1 MGAPYG
7 NLRSKLSRAIAAYL
21 VSLNNQCG
29 TAADIFSIESR
40 ADRGYPNTT
49 CRGFQAQPEVPFT
62 GNETVTVRISVK
74 GSATLTDAQAAIV
87 PVNQNAPRLAFD
99 ARVAATSDAL
109 MQSDDN
115 SVSLGAVADLI
126 NAAAYAMAVADP
138 VNNGDLADFT
148 LQSWYDK
155 GNADGEADAEGCSW
169 EELLVFE
176 ASCCPSKLDL
186 S

>member
-7 NLRSKLSRAIAAYL
+7 NLRSKLSRALAAYL
-21 VSLNNQCG
+21 VGLNGLAG

-62 GNETVTVRISVK
+62 GNETVTVRISIK
-74 GSATLTDAQAAIV
+74 GSATLTDAQDAV
-87 PVNQNAPRLAFD
+87 NPKNQNAPRLTFD

-115 SVSLGAVADLI
+115 SVSLKAMIPLI
-126 NAAAYAMAVADP
+126 NNAAYALAAADP
-138 VNNGDLADFT
+138 ANNADLADFT
-148 LQSWYDK
+148 LLSWYDK

-176 ASCCPSKLDL
+176 AVCCPSAVDL